1 MSGIRPNTDIKH
13 KDISYINEGYLTIK
27 RSEKGL
33 ATRIATFKNE
43 FIEFHEDFIKFKTDM
58 GISCK
63 QNDWYFSH
71 PHQIRNAKVGSRVKS
86 FQRQWRRCVK
96 SNKKL
101 ENKVFYSLR
110 HYYITQAIY
119 DNDKQLLT
127 IAKQCGTSARIIER
141 TYFQELQEVQSDL
154 FA

>member
-1 MSGIRPNTDIKH
+1 M
-13 KDISYINEGYLTIK
+13 
-27 RSEKGL
+27 GL
-33 ATRIATFKNE
+33 
-43 FIEFHEDFIKFKTDM
+43 
-58 GISCK
+58 SCK
-63 QNDWYFSH
+63 PNAWYFSH
-71 PHQIRNAKVGSRVKS
+71 PKKVRNAKIGSRVKS
-86 FQRQWRRCVK
+86 FQRQWNRIVK

-101 ENKVFYSLR
+101 QNKVPYSLR
-110 HYYITQAIY
+110 HHYITKAIY